1 IRRHTASSRRHRG
14 DTPMTQTSRR
24 HDVSSE
30 PRPSKELPVRIG
42 VLTGGG
48 DCPGLN
54 AVIRSVVRTAS
65 NHYGSEVIGF
75 RDGWRGLLEDRTTPL
90 DIAAVDG
97 LLTRGGT
104 TLGSARVA
112 PERLNA
118 ELDQMK
124 KVLDVH
130 EIDVLIPIG
139 GEGTLTA
146 AHLLSQAGVP
156 VVGIPKTI
164 DKDLDETDLTFGFDT
179 AVRIATEMIDRLHT
193 TAESHQR
200 VLLVEVMGRHAGWIA
215 LHAGL
220 ASGAHVIL
228 VPEQPFDIEQVCR
241 LVSERFERGDSH
253 VIGVVAEGA
262 TPLHGTMELRDGGLD
277 EYGHRRFTG
286 VAQQL
291 GAELERRT
299 GKEVRTTVLGHVQ
312 RGGTPTSFDRV
323 LATRFGLHATIA
335 AHEGDHGQ
343 MVALRGTEIE
353 LVPLEKAVSRLKT
366 VTASRLAETA
376 AFTG

>member
-1 IRRHTASSRRHRG
+1 
-14 DTPMTQTSRR
+14 M
-24 HDVSSE
+24 
-30 PRPSKELPVRIG
+30 RIG
-42 VLTGGG
+42 VLTAGG

-54 AVIRSVVRTAS
+54 AAIRAVARSALQQ
-65 NHYGSEVIGF
+65 GDEAIGI
-75 RDGWRGLLEDRTTPL
+75 RRGYRGLAEDDYVPL
-90 DIAAVDG
+90 DMRRVSGILHQGGTILSTSSFEPIREGAVDK
-97 LLTRGGT
+97 
-104 TLGSARVA
+104 VA
-112 PERLNA
+112 EAFSEQRLDA
-118 ELDQMK
+118 
-124 KVLDVH
+124 VVA
-130 EIDVLIPIG
+130 IG
-139 GEGTLTA
+139 GEHTMEITRQLHADRGLP
-146 AHLLSQAGVP
+146 LVGV
-156 VVGIPKTI
+156 PKTI
-164 DKDLDETDLTFGFDT
+164 DNDVGGTDFTFGFDT
-179 AVRIATEMIDRLHT
+179 AVSIATEMIDRLHT

-220 ASGAHVIL
+220 AAGAHLTL
-228 VPEQPFDIEQVCR
+228 VPEEPFDVAEVAKIVEG
-241 LVSERFERGDSH
+241 RFDRGDTH

-262 TPLHGTMELRDGGLD
+262 SPRPGTMPLRDGGVD

-291 GAELERRT
+291 GEELERRT

-335 AHEGDHGQ
+335 AHEGAHGQ

-353 LVPLEKAVSRLKT
+353 LVPLARAVATLKT
-366 VTASRLAETA
+366 VPPRRMAETG

>member
-1 IRRHTASSRRHRG
+1 
-14 DTPMTQTSRR
+14 M
-24 HDVSSE
+24 
-30 PRPSKELPVRIG
+30 RIG

-65 NHYGSEVIGF
+65 AHYGSEVVGF

-118 ELDQMK
+118 ELPQMK
-124 KVLDVH
+124 DVLATH
-130 EIDVLIPIG
+130 GIDVLIPIG

-146 AHLLSQAGVP
+146 AHLLSESGVP

-164 DKDLDETDLTFGFDT
+164 DNDIDETDLTFGFDT
-179 AVRIATEMIDRLHT
+179 AVSIATEMIDRLHT

-220 ASGAHVIL
+220 ASGAHLTL
-228 VPEQPFDIEQVCR
+228 VPEEPFDVEQVCR
-241 LVSERFERGDSH
+241 LVTERFERGDTH

-262 TPLHGTMELRDGGLD
+262 TPLPGTMDLRDGGVD
-277 EYGHRRFTG
+277 EFGHRRFTG

-335 AHEGDHGQ
+335 AHEGNHGQ

-366 VTASRLAETA
+366 VTRSRLAETA

>member
-1 IRRHTASSRRHRG
+1 MH
-14 DTPMTQTSRR
+14 
-24 HDVSSE
+24 
-30 PRPSKELPVRIG
+30 IG

-54 AVIRSVVRTAS
+54 AVLRSVVRTAEKE
-65 NHYGSEVIGF
+65 YGSTVVGF
-75 RDGWRGLLEDRTTPL
+75 RNGWRGLLDDDAMVLDRP
-90 DIAAVDG
+90 VVNG

-104 TLGSARVA
+104 VLGSARVA
-112 PERLNA
+112 PQKLRDGLGRMRE
-118 ELDQMK
+118 
-124 KVLDVH
+124 VLDAHGV
-130 EIDVLIPIG
+130 DALLPIG

-146 AHLLSQAGVP
+146 AAWLASEGVP
-156 VVGIPKTI
+156 VIGIPKTI
-164 DKDLDETDLTFGFDT
+164 DNDIHGTDLTFGFDT
-179 AVRIATEMIDRLHT
+179 AVSIATDLIDRLHT

-220 ASGAHVIL
+220 ASGAHLTL
-228 VPEQPFDIEQVCR
+228 VPEEPFDVDEVCR
-241 LVSERFERGDSH
+241 LVSARFDRGDSH

-262 TPLHGTMELRDGGLD
+262 TPLPGTMPLRDGGID
-277 EYGHRRFTG
+277 EFGHRRFTG

-291 GAELERRT
+291 GDELERRT

-323 LATRFGLHATIA
+323 LATRFGLHATVA
-335 AHEGDHGQ
+335 AHEGAHGQ

-353 LVPLEKAVSRLKT
+353 LVPLAKAVAKLKT
-366 VTASRLAETA
+366 VSASRLAETG

>member
-1 IRRHTASSRRHRG
+1 
-14 DTPMTQTSRR
+14 M
-24 HDVSSE
+24 
-30 PRPSKELPVRIG
+30 KG
-42 VLTGGG
+42 VL
-48 DCPGLN
+48 
-54 AVIRSVVRTAS
+54 
-65 NHYGSEVIGF
+65 
-75 RDGWRGLLEDRTTPL
+75 
-90 DIAAVDG
+90 AAHG
-97 LLTRGGT
+97 
-104 TLGSARVA
+104 
-112 PERLNA
+112 
-118 ELDQMK
+118 
-124 KVLDVH
+124 
-130 EIDVLIPIG
+130 IDVLIPIG

-164 DKDLDETDLTFGFDT
+164 DNDIDGTDLTFGFDT
-179 AVRIATEMIDRLHT
+179 AVSIATEMIDRLHT

-220 ASGAHVIL
+220 ASGAHVTL
-228 VPEQPFDIEQVCR
+228 VPEEPFDIDEVCR
-241 LVSERFERGDSH
+241 LVSARFERGDSH

-262 TPLHGTMELRDGGLD
+262 TPLPGTMGLRDGGVD

-291 GAELERRT
+291 GEELERRT

-335 AHEGDHGQ
+335 AHEGAHGQ

-353 LVPLEKAVSRLKT
+353 LVPLARAVAKLKT
-366 VTASRLAETA
+366 VSPSRLAETG

>member
-1 IRRHTASSRRHRG
+1 
-14 DTPMTQTSRR
+14 M
-24 HDVSSE
+24 
-30 PRPSKELPVRIG
+30 KG
-42 VLTGGG
+42 VLAKHG
-48 DCPGLN
+48 
-54 AVIRSVVRTAS
+54 
-65 NHYGSEVIGF
+65 
-75 RDGWRGLLEDRTTPL
+75 
-90 DIAAVDG
+90 
-97 LLTRGGT
+97 
-104 TLGSARVA
+104 
-112 PERLNA
+112 
-118 ELDQMK
+118 
-124 KVLDVH
+124 
-130 EIDVLIPIG
+130 IDVLIPIG

-164 DKDLDETDLTFGFDT
+164 DNDIDETDLTFGFDT
-179 AVRIATEMIDRLHT
+179 AVSIATEMIDRLHT

-220 ASGAHVIL
+220 ASGAHVTL
-228 VPEQPFDIEQVCR
+228 VPEEPFDVEEVCR
-241 LVSERFERGDSH
+241 LVTERFQRGDSH

-262 TPLHGTMELRDGGLD
+262 TPRPGTMELRDGGVD

-291 GAELERRT
+291 GEELERRT

-323 LATRFGLHATIA
+323 LATRFGLHATVA
-335 AHEGDHGQ
+335 AHEGHHGT
-343 MVALRGTEIE
+343 MVALRGTDID
-353 LVPLEKAVSRLKT
+353 LVPLEKAVARLKT
-366 VTASRLAETA
+366 VTPSRLAETA

>member
-1 IRRHTASSRRHRG
+1 
-14 DTPMTQTSRR
+14 
-24 HDVSSE
+24 
-30 PRPSKELPVRIG
+30 LRIG

-65 NHYGSEVIGF
+65 THYGSEVVGF

-118 ELDQMK
+118 ELPQMK
-124 KVLDVH
+124 DVLATH
-130 EIDVLIPIG
+130 GIDVLIPIG

-146 AHLLSQAGVP
+146 AHLLSEAGVP

-164 DKDLDETDLTFGFDT
+164 DNDIDETDLTFGFDT
-179 AVRIATEMIDRLHT
+179 AVSIATEMIDRLHT

-220 ASGAHVIL
+220 ASGAHLTL
-228 VPEQPFDIEQVCR
+228 VPEEPFDVEQVCR

-262 TPLHGTMELRDGGLD
+262 TPLPGTMELRDGGVD
-277 EYGHRRFTG
+277 EFGHRRFTG

-366 VTASRLAETA
+366 VTRSRLAETA

>member
-1 IRRHTASSRRHRG
+1 VH
-14 DTPMTQTSRR
+14 
-24 HDVSSE
+24 
-30 PRPSKELPVRIG
+30 IG

-54 AVIRSVVRTAS
+54 AVLRSVVRTAELQ
-65 NHYGSEVIGF
+65 YGSQVVGF
-75 RDGWRGLLEDRTTPL
+75 RNGWRGLLEDDSVRL
-90 DIAAVDG
+90 DIPRVDG

-104 TLGSARVA
+104 LLGSARVA
-112 PERLNA
+112 KHLLHEG
-118 ELDQMK
+118 LDQMR
-124 KVLDVH
+124 KVLDAHGV
-130 EIDVLIPIG
+130 DVLLPIG

-146 AHLLSQAGVP
+146 AAMLSREGVP
-156 VVGIPKTI
+156 VIGIPKTI
-164 DKDLDETDLTFGFDT
+164 DNDINCTDLTFGFDT
-179 AVRIATEMIDRLHT
+179 AVSIATEMIDRLHT

-215 LHAGL
+215 LNAGL
-220 ASGAHVIL
+220 ASGAHLIL
-228 VPEQPFDIEQVCR
+228 VPEEPFDIEEVCR
-241 LVSERFERGDSH
+241 IVTERFDRGDSH
-253 VIGVVAEGA
+253 VIGVVSEGA
-262 TPLHGTMELRDGGLD
+262 TPRPGTMPLRDGGLD

-291 GAELERRT
+291 GEELERRT

-335 AHEGDHGQ
+335 AHEGHTGQ
-343 MVALRGTEIE
+343 MVALQGTDIR
-353 LVPLEKAVSRLKT
+353 LVPLADAVSELKT
-366 VTASRLAETA
+366 VPASRIAETA

>member
-1 IRRHTASSRRHRG
+1 
-14 DTPMTQTSRR
+14 
-24 HDVSSE
+24 
-30 PRPSKELPVRIG
+30 VRIG

-54 AVIRSVVRTAS
+54 AVIRSVVRTAELS
-65 NHYGSEVIGF
+65 YGSEVVGF
-75 RDGWRGLLEDRTTPL
+75 RNGWRGLLEDESTPL
-90 DIAAVDG
+90 SIPRVDG

-104 TLGSARVA
+104 VLGSARVA
-112 PERLNA
+112 PDRLNDGVGRMR
-118 ELDQMK
+118 E
-124 KVLDVH
+124 VLDDH
-130 EIDVLIPIG
+130 RIDVLVPIG

-146 AHLLSQAGVP
+146 AAMLSREGVP

-164 DKDLDETDLTFGFDT
+164 DNDIDGTDLTFGFDT
-179 AVRIATEMIDRLHT
+179 AVSIATEMIDRLHT

-220 ASGAHVIL
+220 ASGAHLTL
-228 VPEQPFDIEQVCR
+228 VPEKPFDVAEVCE
-241 LVSERFERGDSH
+241 LVTSRFDRGDSH
-253 VIGVVAEGA
+253 VIVVVSEGA
-262 TPLHGTMELRDGGLD
+262 TPRPGTMHLRDGGLD
-277 EYGHRRFTG
+277 EFGHRRFTG

-291 GAELERRT
+291 GEELERRT

-335 AHEGDHGQ
+335 AHEGATGQ
-343 MVALRGTEIE
+343 MVALQGTRIV
-353 LVPLEKAVSRLKT
+353 LVPLADAVARLKT
-366 VTASRLAETA
+366 VPPARLAETA

>member
-1 IRRHTASSRRHRG
+1 
-14 DTPMTQTSRR
+14 M
-24 HDVSSE
+24 
-30 PRPSKELPVRIG
+30 RIG

-65 NHYGSEVIGF
+65 AHYGSEVVGF

-112 PERLNA
+112 PERISN
-118 ELDQMK
+118 ELPQMK
-124 KVLDVH
+124 DVLATH
-130 EIDVLIPIG
+130 GIDVLIPIG

-164 DKDLDETDLTFGFDT
+164 DNDIDETDLTFGFDT
-179 AVRIATEMIDRLHT
+179 AVSIATEMIDRLHT

-220 ASGAHVIL
+220 ASGAHLTL
-228 VPEQPFDIEQVCR
+228 VPEEPFDIEDVCR
-241 LVSERFERGDSH
+241 LVSERFARGDSH

-262 TPLHGTMELRDGGLD
+262 TPRPGTMDLRDGGVD

-335 AHEGDHGQ
+335 AHKGDHGQ

-353 LVPLEKAVSRLKT
+353 LVPLEKAVARLKT
-366 VTASRLAETA
+366 VTPSRLAETA

>member
-1 IRRHTASSRRHRG
+1 VH
-14 DTPMTQTSRR
+14 
-24 HDVSSE
+24 
-30 PRPSKELPVRIG
+30 IG

-54 AVIRSVVRTAS
+54 AVLRSVVRTAELQ
-65 NHYGSEVIGF
+65 YGSEVVGF
-75 RDGWRGLLEDRTTPL
+75 RNGWRGLLEDDSVRL
-90 DIAAVDG
+90 DIPRVDG

-104 TLGSARVA
+104 LLGSARVA
-112 PERLNA
+112 KHLLHEG
-118 ELDQMK
+118 LDQMR
-124 KVLDVH
+124 KVLDAHGV
-130 EIDVLIPIG
+130 DVLLPIG

-146 AHLLSQAGVP
+146 AAMLSREGVP
-156 VVGIPKTI
+156 VIGIPKTI
-164 DKDLDETDLTFGFDT
+164 DNDISGTDLTFGFDT
-179 AVRIATEMIDRLHT
+179 AVSIATEMIDRLHT

-215 LHAGL
+215 LNAGL
-220 ASGAHVIL
+220 ASGAHLIL
-228 VPEQPFDIEQVCR
+228 VPEEPFDIEEVCR
-241 LVSERFERGDSH
+241 IVTERFDRGDTH
-253 VIGVVAEGA
+253 VIGVVSEGA
-262 TPLHGTMELRDGGLD
+262 TPRPGTMPLRDGGLD

-291 GAELERRT
+291 GEELERRT

-335 AHEGDHGQ
+335 AHEGHTGQ
-343 MVALRGTEIE
+343 MVALQGTDIR
-353 LVPLEKAVSRLKT
+353 LVPLADAVSELKT
-366 VTASRLAETA
+366 VPAGRIAETA

>member
-1 IRRHTASSRRHRG
+1 MVGAPTILGVR
-14 DTPMTQTSRR
+14 
-24 HDVSSE
+24 
-30 PRPSKELPVRIG
+30 VRIG

-54 AVIRSVVRTAS
+54 AVIRSVVRTATT
-65 NHYGSEVIGF
+65 HYDSEVIGF

-90 DIAAVDG
+90 DVAAVDG

-112 PERLNA
+112 PERLDA
-118 ELDQMK
+118 GIAQMK
-124 KVLDVH
+124 GVLAQH
-130 EIDVLIPIG
+130 GIDVLIPIG

-146 AHLLSQAGVP
+146 AHMLSEAGVP
-156 VVGIPKTI
+156 VVGIPMTI
-164 DKDLDETDLTFGFDT
+164 DNDIDETDLTFGFDT
-179 AVRIATEMIDRLHT
+179 AVSIATEMIDRLHT

-220 ASGAHVIL
+220 ASGAHITL
-228 VPEQPFDIEQVCR
+228 VPEQPFDVDEVCR
-241 LVSERFERGDSH
+241 LVSARFERGDSH

-262 TPLHGTMELRDGGLD
+262 TPLPGTMPLRDGGID

-291 GAELERRT
+291 GEELERRT

-323 LATRFGLHATIA
+323 LATRFGLHATVA

-343 MVALRGTEIE
+343 MVALRGTEID

-366 VTASRLAETA
+366 VTRSRLAETA

>member
-1 IRRHTASSRRHRG
+1 MSTCRHVVE
-14 DTPMTQTSRR
+14 M
-24 HDVSSE
+24 
-30 PRPSKELPVRIG
+30 IG
-42 VLTGGG
+42 T
-48 DCPGLN
+48 
-54 AVIRSVVRTAS
+54 
-65 NHYGSEVIGF
+65 
-75 RDGWRGLLEDRTTPL
+75 
-90 DIAAVDG
+90 
-97 LLTRGGT
+97 
-104 TLGSARVA
+104 
-112 PERLNA
+112 
-118 ELDQMK
+118 LDQ
-124 KVLDVH
+124 H
-130 EIDVLIPIG
+130 GIDVLVPIG

-146 AHLLSQAGVP
+146 AHLLSEAGVP
-156 VVGIPKTI
+156 VVGVPKTI
-164 DKDLDETDLTFGFDT
+164 DNDIDGTDLTFGFDT
-179 AVRIATEMIDRLHT
+179 AVSIATEMIDRLHT

-220 ASGAHVIL
+220 ASGAHLTL
-228 VPEQPFDIEQVCR
+228 VPEEPFDVEQVCR
-241 LVSERFERGDSH
+241 LVTERFERGDSH

-262 TPLHGTMELRDGGLD
+262 SPLPGTMELRDGGID
-277 EYGHRRFTG
+277 EFGHRRFTG

-335 AHEGDHGQ
+335 AHEGGDGH

-353 LVPLEKAVSRLKT
+353 LVPLAKAVARLKT
-366 VTASRLAETA
+366 VTPARLAETG

>member
-1 IRRHTASSRRHRG
+1 
-14 DTPMTQTSRR
+14 M
-24 HDVSSE
+24 
-30 PRPSKELPVRIG
+30 RIG

-54 AVIRSVVRTAS
+54 AVIRSVVRTAELT
-65 NHYGSEVIGF
+65 YGSEVVGF
-75 RDGWRGLLEDRTTPL
+75 RNGWRGLLENESTPL
-90 DIAAVDG
+90 SIPRVDG

-112 PERLNA
+112 PERLHDGI
-118 ELDQMK
+118 ERMRE
-124 KVLDVH
+124 VLAAHAV
-130 EIDVLIPIG
+130 DVLVPIG

-146 AHLLSQAGVP
+146 AAMLSRAGVP
-156 VVGIPKTI
+156 VVGVPKTI
-164 DKDLDETDLTFGFDT
+164 DNDIDGTDLTFGFDT
-179 AVRIATEMIDRLHT
+179 AVSIATEMIDRLHT

-220 ASGAHVIL
+220 ASGAHLTL
-228 VPEQPFDIEQVCR
+228 VPEEPFDVTEVCE
-241 LVSERFERGDSH
+241 LVTNRFDRGDSH
-253 VIGVVAEGA
+253 VIVVVSEGA
-262 TPLHGTMELRDGGLD
+262 TPKPGSMGLRDGGLD
-277 EYGHRRFTG
+277 EFGHRRFTG

-291 GAELERRT
+291 GEELERRT

-323 LATRFGLHATIA
+323 LATRFGLYATIA
-335 AHEGDHGQ
+335 AHEGHTGQ
-343 MVALRGTEIE
+343 MVALHGTEIR
-353 LVPLEKAVSRLKT
+353 LVPLADAVARLKT
-366 VTASRLAETA
+366 VPPTRLAETA

>member
-1 IRRHTASSRRHRG
+1 MSTCRHVVE
-14 DTPMTQTSRR
+14 M
-24 HDVSSE
+24 
-30 PRPSKELPVRIG
+30 IG
-42 VLTGGG
+42 T
-48 DCPGLN
+48 
-54 AVIRSVVRTAS
+54 
-65 NHYGSEVIGF
+65 
-75 RDGWRGLLEDRTTPL
+75 
-90 DIAAVDG
+90 
-97 LLTRGGT
+97 
-104 TLGSARVA
+104 
-112 PERLNA
+112 
-118 ELDQMK
+118 LDQ
-124 KVLDVH
+124 H
-130 EIDVLIPIG
+130 GIDVLIPIG

-164 DKDLDETDLTFGFDT
+164 DNDIDGTDLTFGFDT
-179 AVRIATEMIDRLHT
+179 AVSIATEMIDRLHT

-220 ASGAHVIL
+220 ASGAHLTL
-228 VPEQPFDIEQVCR
+228 VPEEPFDVEQVCR

-262 TPLHGTMELRDGGLD
+262 TPVPGTMDLRDGGVD

-323 LATRFGLHATIA
+323 LATRFGLHATVA
-335 AHEGDHGQ
+335 AHEGAHGQ
-343 MVALRGTEIE
+343 MVALRGTDID
-353 LVPLEKAVSRLKT
+353 LVPLSKAVARLKT
-366 VTASRLAETA
+366 VTPSRLAETG

>member
-1 IRRHTASSRRHRG
+1 MVGAHPSR
-14 DTPMTQTSRR
+14 
-24 HDVSSE
+24 E
-30 PRPSKELPVRIG
+30 ILLRIG

-54 AVIRSVVRTAS
+54 AVIRSVVRTAA
-65 NHYGSEVIGF
+65 NHYDSEVVGF

-112 PERLNA
+112 PERLDSGIA
-118 ELDQMK
+118 QMK
-124 KVLDVH
+124 GVLAKH
-130 EIDVLIPIG
+130 GIDVLIPIG

-164 DKDLDETDLTFGFDT
+164 DNDIDETDLTFGFDT
-179 AVRIATEMIDRLHT
+179 AVSIATEMIDRLHT

-215 LHAGL
+215 LNAGL
-220 ASGAHVIL
+220 ASGAHLTL
-228 VPEQPFDIEQVCR
+228 VPEQPFDVEEVCR
-241 LVSERFERGDSH
+241 IVTERFDRGDSH
-253 VIGVVAEGA
+253 VIGVVSEGA
-262 TPLHGTMELRDGGLD
+262 TPKPGSMPLRDGGVD

-291 GAELERRT
+291 GE
-299 GKEVRTTVLGHVQ
+299 
-312 RGGTPTSFDRV
+312 
-323 LATRFGLHATIA
+323 
-335 AHEGDHGQ
+335 
-343 MVALRGTEIE
+343 
-353 LVPLEKAVSRLKT
+353 
-366 VTASRLAETA
+366 
-376 AFTG
+376 

>member
-1 IRRHTASSRRHRG
+1 
-14 DTPMTQTSRR
+14 
-24 HDVSSE
+24 
-30 PRPSKELPVRIG
+30 VRIG

-54 AVIRSVVRTAS
+54 AVIRSVVRTATTQ
-65 NHYGSEVIGF
+65 YGSSVIGF

-90 DIAAVDG
+90 DVAAVDG

-112 PERLNA
+112 PEKLHA
-118 ELDQMK
+118 GLADMEA
-124 KVLDVH
+124 VLASHGV
-130 EIDVLIPIG
+130 DVLIPIG

-146 AHLLSQAGVP
+146 AHLLSEAGVP
-156 VVGIPKTI
+156 VVGVPKTI
-164 DKDLDETDLTFGFDT
+164 DNDIDCTDLTFGFDT
-179 AVRIATEMIDRLHT
+179 AVSIATEMIDRLHT

-220 ASGAHVIL
+220 AAGAHLTL
-228 VPEQPFDIEQVCR
+228 VPEEPFDVAEVAKIVED
-241 LVSERFERGDSH
+241 RFARGDSH

-262 TPLHGTMELRDGGLD
+262 QPLPGTMLVRDGGVD

-291 GAELERRT
+291 GEELEART

-312 RGGTPTSFDRV
+312 RGGTPTAYDRV
-323 LATRFGLHATIA
+323 LATRFGLA
-335 AHEGDHGQ
+335 AADAVHEGVSGV
-343 MVALRGTEIE
+343 MVALQGTDIVRVPLQEATKE
-353 LVPLEKAVSRLKT
+353 LKLVPVERY
-366 VTASRLAETA
+366 AEA
-376 AFTG
+376 EVFFG

>member
-1 IRRHTASSRRHRG
+1 
-14 DTPMTQTSRR
+14 M
-24 HDVSSE
+24 
-30 PRPSKELPVRIG
+30 LRIG

-65 NHYGSEVIGF
+65 AHYGSEVVGF

-118 ELDQMK
+118 ELPQMK
-124 KVLDVH
+124 DVLATH
-130 EIDVLIPIG
+130 GIDVLIPIG

-146 AHLLSQAGVP
+146 AHLLSESGVP

-164 DKDLDETDLTFGFDT
+164 DNDIDETDLTFGFDT
-179 AVRIATEMIDRLHT
+179 AVSIATEMIDRLHT

-220 ASGAHVIL
+220 ASGAHLTL
-228 VPEQPFDIEQVCR
+228 VPEEPFDVEQVCR
-241 LVSERFERGDSH
+241 LVTERFERGDTH

-262 TPLHGTMELRDGGLD
+262 TPLPGTMDLRDGGVD
-277 EYGHRRFTG
+277 EFGHRRFTG

-335 AHEGDHGQ
+335 AHEGNHGQ

-366 VTASRLAETA
+366 VTRSRLAETA

>member
-1 IRRHTASSRRHRG
+1 VH
-14 DTPMTQTSRR
+14 
-24 HDVSSE
+24 
-30 PRPSKELPVRIG
+30 IG

-54 AVIRSVVRTAS
+54 AVLRSVVRTAEIE
-65 NHYGSEVIGF
+65 YGSEVVGF
-75 RDGWRGLLEDRTTPL
+75 RNGWRGLLEDDSIRL
-90 DIAAVDG
+90 DIPRVDG

-104 TLGSARVA
+104 VLGSARVA
-112 PERLNA
+112 KHLLHDG
-118 ELDQMK
+118 LDQMR
-124 KVLDVH
+124 KVLDAHRV
-130 EIDVLIPIG
+130 DVLLPIG

-146 AHLLSQAGVP
+146 AAMLSREGVP
-156 VVGIPKTI
+156 VIGIPKTI
-164 DKDLDETDLTFGFDT
+164 DNDINGTDLTFGFDT
-179 AVRIATEMIDRLHT
+179 AVSIATEMIDRLHT

-215 LHAGL
+215 LNAGL
-220 ASGAHVIL
+220 ASGAHLTL
-228 VPEQPFDIEQVCR
+228 VPEEPFDIEEVCR
-241 LVSERFERGDSH
+241 IVTERFDRGDSH
-253 VIGVVAEGA
+253 VIGVVSEGA
-262 TPLHGTMELRDGGLD
+262 TPKPGTMPLRDGGLD

-291 GAELERRT
+291 GEELERRT

-335 AHEGDHGQ
+335 AHEGHTGQ
-343 MVALRGTEIE
+343 MVALQGTEIR
-353 LVPLEKAVSRLKT
+353 LVPLADAVAELKT
-366 VTASRLAETA
+366 VPASRLAETA

>member
-1 IRRHTASSRRHRG
+1 
-14 DTPMTQTSRR
+14 
-24 HDVSSE
+24 
-30 PRPSKELPVRIG
+30 LRIG

-65 NHYGSEVIGF
+65 THYGSEVVGF
-75 RDGWRGLLEDRTTPL
+75 RDGWRGLLEDRATPL

-118 ELDQMK
+118 ELPAMK
-124 KVLDVH
+124 DVLATH
-130 EIDVLIPIG
+130 GIDVLIPIG

-146 AHLLSQAGVP
+146 AHLLSESGVP

-164 DKDLDETDLTFGFDT
+164 DNDIDETDLTFGFDT
-179 AVRIATEMIDRLHT
+179 AVSIATEMIDRLHT

-220 ASGAHVIL
+220 ASGAHITL
-228 VPEQPFDIEQVCR
+228 VPEEPFDIEQVCR
-241 LVSERFERGDSH
+241 LVTERFDRGDSH

-262 TPLHGTMELRDGGLD
+262 TPLPGTMDLRDGGTD
-277 EYGHRRFTG
+277 EFGHRRFTG

-335 AHEGDHGQ
+335 AHEGSHGM

-366 VTASRLAETA
+366 VTRSRLAETA